1 MTRITFRG
9 DVAAETNISA
19 PEHAKHW
26 GERFVKAQSL
36 ASNQAAELSSML
48 GVEEEDPLGWF
59 IANTDEWRERE
70 SRLRLLLEHNL
81 GAVELYANRMKALA
95 AEFHQAVRWET
106 PYGPIVATPEG
117 EIE

>member
-9 DVAAETNISA
+9 DIAAETDISA

-26 GERFVKAQSL
+26 GDRFVKAQSL
-36 ASNQAAELSSML
+36 ASNQAAELSRML
-48 GVEEEDPLGWF
+48 GVEEEDSFGWF

-70 SRLRLLLEHNL
+70 SRLKLLLEHNL
-81 GAVELYANRMKALA
+81 SAVELYADKMKSLA
-95 AEFHQAVRWET
+95 AEFRRAVRWET
-106 PYGPIVATPEG
+106 PHGPLVATPEG